1 MWLRL
6 PRQRLFILQYMLKRR
21 IIDFTPDGVP
31 IWGYEKTEFPRVFD
45 FIAYFYPKDP
55 INARKYFKGIIKI

>member
-1 MWLRL
+1 
-6 PRQRLFILQYMLKRR
+6 MLKRR

-55 INARKYFKGIIKI
+55 INAKKYFKGIINKA